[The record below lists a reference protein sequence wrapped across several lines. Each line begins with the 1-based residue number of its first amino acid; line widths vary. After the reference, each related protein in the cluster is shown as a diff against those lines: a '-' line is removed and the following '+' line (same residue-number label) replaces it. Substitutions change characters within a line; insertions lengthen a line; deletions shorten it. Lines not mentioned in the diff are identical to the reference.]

1 MPKVMPEYKEEV
13 RKKIVR
19 AALEIGGEK
28 GLSDIRMED
37 VAVRVGI
44 SRATLYLYFRNRE
57 ELIAE
62 GNKAFCEDV
71 SKMFSEAFE
80 KECCNDVFLAM
91 FDNFL
96 FPGGSSGNNIAV
108 EMFAASVKDEQIRDI
123 LYDTYYSMRS
133 IISEFISEQEKKGTI
148 PKEVDPD
155 LAAKIIQAVALGI
168 KMGSIVGLESEE
180 ARKIWQASIERV
192 LSY

>member
-80 KECCNDVFLAM
+80 KECCNDVFWRCLTIS
-91 FDNFL
+91 FS
-96 FPGGSSGNNIAV
+96 PEV
-108 EMFAASVKDEQIRDI
+108 VQV
-123 LYDTYYSMRS
+123 
-133 IISEFISEQEKKGTI
+133 IISPLKCL
-148 PKEVDPD
+148 PRP
-155 LAAKIIQAVALGI
+155 
-168 KMGSIVGLESEE
+168 
-180 ARKIWQASIERV
+180 
-192 LSY
+192 